1 MAQFVRIP
9 ITGVSTSQKKIDK
22 DPEEIVRVHRA
33 LRAALLFIQRE
44 REFGIELTEKSLKLD
59 RAAAEK
65 FYSLY
70 REQYNPELII
80 PDSAVE
86 EWIAVGTFRAK
97 EKENAS
103 VKPQTVYDWIFAEK
117 TKR

>member
-1 MAQFVRIP
+1 MGQVDNVVEATVIEPAQ
-9 ITGVSTSQKKIDK
+9 
-22 DPEEIVRVHRA
+22 
-33 LRAALLFIQRE
+33 
-44 REFGIELTEKSLKLD
+44 TEKQANGHTNGGNGKPYKFAS
-59 RAAAEK
+59 AAAEK